1 MSTNNNNCEG
11 CGCGPSI
18 PEPCVTPP
26 PTCPTPQPC
35 VEIIDAECVKYT
47 GPALLC
53 NDIPVIPTNTSVADA
68 LAALVDLTCEDACC
82 TIPVVTSIDDPDY
95 IMLCVDDTE
104 FCNYDGLLYNW
115 FAINNATAGDGR
127 VTGGIV
133 NINAIDNPINT
144 WRVPNNNDWQALI
157 TAINSTAT
165 FTPWNNTAAG
175 PMKSLTCWSIPNS
188 AATNLTTLSVMPSV
202 YRLDTGLFT
211 DNNGEIA
218 TYWGWDSVATA
229 TGYMYSLEFDDDTV
243 FRTVV
248 DKNYGLRIR
257 LVRPAECNEDPG
269 DAIPNAYKDNEG
281 RQYNGVVIGNLVWLT
296 EDLQDKEF
304 NTGAAITNITA
315 DLTWSESIL
324 GAFCYPMNNQDYQ
337 IEYVIGCQQTKIS
350 FEDFVQNLPQVG
362 GKVYEVT
369 AGPGI
374 TITKPVDT
382 PTQTTFQVTNN
393 CCVNVIAGNNIDIQV
408 VPLET
413 GVTNYIVNAVIPCPM
428 FVEITPD
435 IRALVATV
443 TGGTAPYT
451 YNWYMADWTFGA
463 GASMFLLNVD
473 PTDPTNPARR
483 LPVINPAVINVFDGC
498 ASANSSRA
506 ALAKVV
512 VTDALGC
519 RVSDTYFVVEVSCA

>member
-1 MSTNNNNCEG
+1 MATYNNNCEG

-18 PEPCVTPP
+18 PEPCITPP
-26 PTCPTPQPC
+26 PICPTPQPC
-35 VEIIDAECVKYT
+35 VEIVDAECVKYT

-53 NDIPVIPTNTSVADA
+53 NDVPVIPTNTSVADA

-82 TIPVVTSIDDPDY
+82 TIPVVTTINNPDY

-115 FAINNATAGDGR
+115 YAINNGTAGDGR
-127 VTGGIV
+127 VSGGIV
-133 NINAIDNPINT
+133 NINAVDNPINT

-202 YRLDTGLFT
+202 YRLDTGAFT
-211 DNNGEIA
+211 PNNGEIA
-218 TYWGWDSVATA
+218 TYWGWDEVASA
-229 TGYMYSLEFDDDTV
+229 TGYMYSLEHDDDTV

-248 DKNYGLRIR
+248 DKNFGLRIR

-281 RQYNGVVIGNLVWLT
+281 KQYNGIVIGNLVWLT

-304 NTGAAITNITA
+304 NTNAAIPNVTA

-324 GAFCYPMNNQDYQ
+324 GAFCYPMNNQNYE

-350 FEDFVQNLPQVG
+350 FEDFVENITPVPPAPI
-362 GKVYEVT
+362 KEVVVQEGT
-369 AGPGI
+369 NI
-374 TITKPVDT
+374 DVVKTET
-382 PTQTTFQVTNN
+382 PTQIIYQVS
-393 CCVNVIAGNNIDIQV
+393 
-408 VPLET
+408 
-413 GVTNYIVNAVIPCPM
+413 AVIPCPM
-428 FVEITPD
+428 FVEIIPD
-435 IRALVATV
+435 LRALVAVV

-483 LPVINPAVINVFDGC
+483 LPVINPAVVNVFDGC

-519 RVSDTYFVVEVSCA
+519 RVSDTYFVVEVTCA